1 MRHTPPTVLKTQL
14 LHVVVLR
21 SMESIGGRALE
32 LWSECFQQI
41 CVRQKF
47 VLDLLLK
54 RIEFRLEF
62 RVEVY
67 LPRAQLRLC
76 L

>member
-1 MRHTPPTVLKTQL
+1 
-14 LHVVVLR
+14 
-21 SMESIGGRALE
+21 MESIGGRALE

-54 RIEFRLEF
+54 RIEFRLEIS
-62 RVEVY
+62 VEVY
-67 LPRAQLRLC
+67 LPRHS
-76 L
+76 